1 MRLAACLVL
10 FLLPVTMIRAQAG
23 GPPDGE
29 AVFNSNCA
37 TCHGMNASGGRG
49 PDLHAALRNGDQD
62 ADLRKV
68 IKNGLPGTAMPA
80 FRLDSDDLDALVK
93 YIQKLRHGAPPPP
106 PPAGDLA
113 TGKRLYESRGCAGCH
128 QIGKEGSSF
137 GPNLTR
143 VGAGR
148 SYGYLKTSLLD
159 PSADVPDEYR
169 GVTIV
174 DREGKRYQGIGVNED
189 TFTIQVRLPNQDF
202 VSFDK
207 QSLRE
212 LVHEKK
218 SLMPPYTFKDD
229 ELKNL
234 LFYLSS
240 LTGTSGATETRQ
252 QPRPH

>member
-1 MRLAACLVL
+1 MRSAARLVL
-10 FLLPVTMIRAQAG
+10 FLLTAVLTWAQAG

-37 TCHGMNASGGRG
+37 SCHGMNASGGRG
-49 PDLHAALRNGDQD
+49 PDLHAQLRNGDQD
-62 ADLRKV
+62 ADLIRV
-68 IKNGLPGTAMPA
+68 VKNGLPGTAMPA
-80 FRLDSDDLDALVK
+80 FHLDKDDLDALVK

-106 PPAGDLA
+106 PPVGDLA
-113 TGKRLYESRGCAGCH
+113 AGKLLYKSRGCAGCH

-148 SYGYLKTSLLD
+148 SYQYLKTSVLD
-159 PSADVPDEYR
+159 PSADVPDQYQ

-174 DREGKRYQGIGVNED
+174 DHEGKRYQGICVNED
-189 TFTIQVRLPNQDF
+189 TFTIQVRLRNEDF
-202 VSFDK
+202 ISFDK
-207 QSLRE
+207 QSLQE

-218 SLMPPYTFKDD
+218 SSMPPYAFKDD
-229 ELKNL
+229 DLKNL

-240 LTGTSGATETRQ
+240 LTGASAATETRQ

>member
-1 MRLAACLVL
+1 MRLAACLIL
-10 FLLPVTMIRAQAG
+10 FLLPAVMTAAQAG

-37 TCHGMNASGGRG
+37 SCHGMNASGGRG
-49 PDLHAALRNGDQD
+49 PDLHAPLRNGDQD

-80 FRLDSDDLDALVK
+80 FHLDKDDLDALVK

-113 TGKRLYESRGCAGCH
+113 AGKLLYERRGCASCH
-128 QIGKEGSSF
+128 QIGKDGSSF

-143 VGAGR
+143 VGASR
-148 SYGYLKTSLLD
+148 AYAYLKASVLD

-174 DREGKRYQGIGVNED
+174 DGEGKRYQGISVNED
-189 TFTIQVRLPNQDF
+189 TFTVQVRLRNQDF

-218 SLMPPYTFKDD
+218 SLMPPYAFKDG

-240 LTGTSGATETRQ
+240 LTGSSNATETRQ